1 MSVANAGLAV
11 AATAPQAEDATRAPD
26 LDDHEE
32 ERPIAPDQFDPR
44 YETTKWER
52 WAYYCYYIGNNGLTL
67 FNFAPTSFQDLLYEA
82 AGDSERLQFLGAYRT
97 INSIVLLANGISF
110 AIQVVLFLFI
120 GSMAD
125 YGRWRPWILVF
136 WSIVAFAIGFGWL
149 GVHTEDKWPTATGLY
164 MVGLIAYQM
173 CITFW
178 TAAFPGLAR
187 NEPEMRVKA
196 EQYERGEISRDDYDF
211 ADMMQRNRIY
221 NVAFIM
227 QSAGEI
233 IILAVLVGI
242 LFALDVNASAAN
254 NLWGLSVLIAYATGV
269 WILLAIPWLILEK
282 KRPGQ
287 MLPPGM
293 NLVSVGFWNIWRAL
307 VQIWELK
314 QSLLYLIG
322 YFLLG
327 DTLNTTVTVIATLQN
342 SVVSYNTLTLTYLL
356 IVGIAAQG
364 IGIWCYWLIQKRFR
378 LSTKTMFDFVMLG
391 ILLLDGWGMIGI
403 WTQRFGFHN
412 EWEFWL
418 YQVIYGIFVCQW
430 YAYSQTMISEV
441 TPRGKEFLFFS
452 LYSIMGKTSAFIG
465 PIVSS
470 AIIDASPTGNNSLP
484 FYFLFGLS
492 LLSFLLLFFFVD
504 LKKSRKEQEVFLAK
518 EKAAKERRS
527 SFVAFNTGRPVEEH
541 DVGTSRTSKAGRK
554 AALGN
559 NGDTGSGSSKSLEA
573 QEMKT

>member
-1 MSVANAGLAV
+1 MSVANAGIIA
-11 AATAPQAEDATRAPD
+11 AATAPEAEDPKKDAELNSPDD
-26 LDDHEE
+26 LDED
-32 ERPIAPDQFDPR
+32 RPVAPDQFDPK
-44 YETTKWER
+44 YQTSKWER

-110 AIQVVLFLFI
+110 AIQVVLFLLI
-120 GSMAD
+120 GSLAD
-125 YGRWRPWILVF
+125 YGKWRPYVLLF
-136 WSIVAFAIGFGWL
+136 WSIVSFAIGFGWL
-149 GVHTEDKWPTATGLY
+149 GIHTQDKWPAATGMY
-164 MVGLIAYQM
+164 MTGLISYQM

-187 NEPEMRVKA
+187 NTPEMREKA
-196 EQYERGEISRDDYDF
+196 VQYENREISRDDYDF
-211 ADMMQRNRIY
+211 ADMMERNRIY

-233 IILAVLVGI
+233 VILAVLVGI
-242 LFALDVNASAAN
+242 LFALNVNASAAN

-269 WILLAIPWLILEK
+269 WIVLAVPWFILEK
-282 KRPGQ
+282 RRPGQ
-287 MLPPGM
+287 KLPPGM
-293 NLVSVGFWNIWRAL
+293 NIISVGFWNIWRAL

-314 QSLLYLIG
+314 QSLLYLVG

-327 DTLNTTVTVIATLQN
+327 DSLNTTVTVIATLQN

-364 IGIWCYWLIQKRFR
+364 AGILAYWLIQKRFG
-378 LSTKTMFDFVMLG
+378 LSTKTMFDAVMIG

-403 WTQRFGFHN
+403 WSQSFGFHH
-412 EWEFWL
+412 EWEFWV
-418 YQVIYGIFVCQW
+418 YQAFYGLFVCQW

-470 AIIDASPTGNNSLP
+470 AIIDADPKGNNSLP

-492 LLSFLLLFFFVD
+492 GLSFLLLFFFVD
-504 LKKSRKEQEVFLAK
+504 LKKSRREQERFLQR
-518 EKAAKERRS
+518 EEAAKQRRAS
-527 SFVAFNTGRPVEEH
+527 IISQGRPIDDEGSL
-541 DVGTSRTSKAGRK
+541 DSDRK
-554 AALGN
+554 AP
-559 NGDTGSGSSKSLEA
+559 KSDQL
-573 QEMKT
+573 KS